1 MARELDNI
9 RTETHHGVT
18 IPVGKSTSLEQTAS
32 KSLEDVCLEDY
43 DGIDLELHG
52 KNKLQAAVTTL
63 VNAASHGDPDA
74 RTELLDRVLGKP
86 VQRQI
91 VDSRNVT
98 LVGFLDQVRA
108 AENPIPKAEVEVVDG
123 PIILE

>member
-1 MARELDNI
+1 MARELDKV

-18 IPVGKSTSLEQTAS
+18 IPVGKSTSLENVAS
-32 KSLEDVCLEDY
+32 KSLEDVCLESYEGTNLD
-43 DGIDLELHG
+43 LHG
-52 KNKLQAAVTTL
+52 KNNLQAAVASL
-63 VNAASHGDPDA
+63 VKAAADGDPDA

-86 VQRQI
+86 LQRQV

-98 LVGFLDQVRA
+98 LIGFLDQVRA
-108 AENPIPKAEVEVVDG
+108 AEGPIPKAEEVDDG